1 MPMRGVSGFSKET
14 LLSHS
19 TKKLSRGTFLCFTK
33 FLVPGNF
40 YGQEGG
46 GRKEYHDI
54 LSFFLSRS
62 TEKLRRGNFL
72 FPTKILASKY
82 FMDRRWGMKEG
93 GVSRYSFKNF

>member
-33 FLVPGNF
+33 VLVPENF

-46 GRKEYHDI
+46 GRKEYHDV
-54 LSFFLSRS
+54 LSIFLSRS
-62 TEKLRRGNFL
+62 TEKLRRGTFL

-82 FMDRRWGMKEG
+82 FMVKRWGVKEG